1 MVDLL
6 ASKAILL
13 THQIGVQKKVVAYS
27 TLYNEVMTLEEQYQ
41 FVDPTIELR
50 DKVRIESWNVRPLTY
65 VE

>member
-1 MVDLL
+1 MDLL

-27 TLYNEVMTLEEQYQ
+27 TSYNEVMTLEEQYQ

-50 DKVRIESWNVRPLTY
+50 DKVRIES
-65 VE
+65 